1 MCANVP
7 GVEIVEGV
15 HRIGP
20 DRHGYTQG
28 GYSQAYLFDD
38 GGGSLVLVDTGYAED
53 AGEILKYL
61 WAIGR
66 SPNELTD
73 IAITHAHR
81 SHLGGLAAL
90 KRLAPRA
97 TVHAHVWESDI
108 IDGGRKSQPIP
119 LAPLFPLK
127 LYPLRL
133 LQLIGRPKHV
143 PCPVDHHVVEAVVR
157 AVVCRPGARQRGPK
171 GAQGVV
177 RLLAPAC
184 ETGAEE
190 VELRL
195 ERPDPDSEHQPSAG
209 DLVEG
214 AVPLR
219 DLEGMVVAEDQDAGG
234 ESNGVGHRREESE
247 RRERVPVATAAGL
260 GDGAGD
266 GDVLGAREVVEAET
280 VGRLGDPDDVLP
292 RRVPLPWCVGVG
304 DQGDDGGDET
314 EAHQREPHLAPTPS
328 RVARRTRSRPA

>member
-143 PCPVDHHVVEAVVR
+143 PCPVDHHVVEGDRIGPLEVVHTPGHTPGC
-157 AVVCRPGARQRGPK
+157 VCFYW
-171 GAQGVV
+171 
-177 RLLAPAC
+177 
-184 ETGAEE
+184 
-190 VELRL
+190 
-195 ERPDPDSEHQPSAG
+195 
-209 DLVEG
+209 
-214 AVPLR
+214 
-219 DLEGMVVAEDQDAGG
+219 
-234 ESNGVGHRREESE
+234 
-247 RRERVPVATAAGL
+247 RERGILAV
-260 GDGAGD
+260 GDAILTWPTFGGGWPGFNLD
-266 GDVLGAREVVEAET
+266 EARYQRSLQRIVSLEPSV
-280 VGRLGDPDDVLP
+280 VLP
-292 RRVPLPWCVGVG
+292 GHGPEIA
-304 DQGDDGGDET
+304 QNT
-314 EAHQREPHLAPTPS
+314 
-328 RVARRTRSRPA
+328 ARRIETLLKPSV